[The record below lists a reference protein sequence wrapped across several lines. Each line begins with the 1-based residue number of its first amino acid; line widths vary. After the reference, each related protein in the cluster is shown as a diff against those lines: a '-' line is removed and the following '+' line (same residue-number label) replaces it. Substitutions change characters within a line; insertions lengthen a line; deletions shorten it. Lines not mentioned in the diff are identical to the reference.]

1 MAYGNLV
8 SSGNRLAEN
17 ALATLCDSFKE
28 KLKCPSVGYP
38 AIMKFALCMEKHGIT
53 RGLKNDSS
61 IETALYMYS
70 SVPTCPNSKH
80 PQFGYLP
87 IFWEENATFL
97 VSLPGM
103 FINIVIDKSLAPST

>member
-53 RGLKNDSS
+53 RGLKNDRS
-61 IETALYMYS
+61 IETALY
-70 SVPTCPNSKH
+70 
-80 PQFGYLP
+80 
-87 IFWEENATFL
+87 A
-97 VSLPGM
+97 
-103 FINIVIDKSLAPST
+103 

>member
-61 IETALYMYS
+61 IETALY
-70 SVPTCPNSKH
+70 
-80 PQFGYLP
+80 
-87 IFWEENATFL
+87 IFSISDRNHSE
-97 VSLPGM
+97 SLSRTILQTRM
-103 FINIVIDKSLAPST
+103 

>member
-8 SSGNRLAEN
+8 SSGNRLAEK

-61 IETALYMYS
+61 IETAL
-70 SVPTCPNSKH
+70 CKG
-80 PQFGYLP
+80 FEG
-87 IFWEENATFL
+87 
-97 VSLPGM
+97 
-103 FINIVIDKSLAPST
+103 LAKDDNVAVVVAGWWTVM